1 MSRLPPPPMPA
12 KLCELLADYPGHIG
26 RLREILDEFSE
37 SKPRLQPYDEA
48 LWALEDAL
56 SAFVQEAVGEVR
68 AAEEKGDAS
77 EIARAKE
84 KERLMYLARSGN
96 VGLGGRSL
104 QGLWTWFQDHKGA
117 FE

>member
-12 KLCELLADYPGHIG
+12 KLLELLTDYPGYIE

-56 SAFVQEAVGEVR
+56 SGFVQEAVGEVR
-68 AAEEKGDAS
+68 AAEEKGDAH
-77 EIARAKE
+77 EIALARE
-84 KERLMYLARSGN
+84 KERLMSLARSGN

-104 QGLWTWFQDHKGA
+104 QGLWAWFEEHKRA